1 MNRISDFQKSTVDWR
16 RSLSRN
22 QWRTALVITTF
33 IVIYLTIGFLVD
45 LYICV
50 WHYPEAVVSRLFF
63 ALLTFHLFPKVMIIT
78 GLIAA
83 VSLYVTFT
91 FSHNLMMLGTEYRE
105 ITLDTAQTLRE
116 KVLYNIVEEL
126 RISAALKF
134 VPKIYIINA
143 NYMNAFASGYNE
155 KSAMVAITHG
165 LLYKLDRSE
174 LEAVIAHELSH
185 IRHMDIK
192 LTMTASVLANILLV
206 VVDILF
212 FSIIFRD
219 RSQEGG
225 GEVAATTTTRNPLF
239 ILILLSRY
247 LMPFLTVILMLYLSR
262 TREYMADAGSVE
274 LMRDNTP
281 LARALIKIQDDYIQN
296 QEDYSRQYSQTPHE
310 AVRYAA
316 YIFNPAISGMRLRHF
331 LSNFFSTHPSLKK
344 RLAAIG
350 YRLK

>member
-1 MNRISDFQKSTVDWR
+1 MNSVSDFQKSAVDWR
-16 RSLSRN
+16 RSLSQNRR
-22 QWRTALVITTF
+22 RTALVIATF
-33 IVIYLTIGFLVD
+33 ILIYLAIGLLVD
-45 LYICV
+45 LYIYV
-50 WHYPEAVVSRLFF
+50 WNYPEAVVSQLFF
-63 ALLTFHLFPKVMIIT
+63 ALLTFRLFPKAMIIT
-78 GLIAA
+78 GLVAA

-91 FSHNLMMLGTEYRE
+91 FSHKLMMLGTEYRE
-105 ITLDTAQTLRE
+105 ITPDTAQTLRE
-116 KVLYNIVEEL
+116 KMLYNIVEEL

-134 VPKIYIINA
+134 IPRVYIINA

-174 LEAVIAHELSH
+174 LEGVIAHELSH

-192 LTMTASVLANILLV
+192 LTMTASVLANILLI

-212 FSIIFRD
+212 FSVIFRG

-225 GEVAATTTTRNPLF
+225 GEGTTRNNPLF
-239 ILILLSRY
+239 VFIFLLRY

-274 LMRDNTP
+274 LMRDNQP
-281 LARALIKIQDDYIQN
+281 LARALIKIQDDYVQN
-296 QEDYSRQYSQTPHE
+296 QQDYSRQYSQTPHE
-310 AVRYAA
+310 AIRHAA
-316 YIFNPAISGMRLRHF
+316 YIFDPVIAGIQLRHF
-331 LSNFFSTHPSLKK
+331 LSNFFSTHPSLTK

>member
-1 MNRISDFQKSTVDWR
+1 MNPIGHFQKSTVDWR
-16 RSLSRN
+16 RSLSQNRR
-22 QWRTALVITTF
+22 RTALVITTF
-33 IVIYLTIGFLVD
+33 IVIYLTIGLLVD
-45 LYICV
+45 LYIYM
-50 WHYPEAVVSRLFF
+50 WHYPEAIVSQLFF
-63 ALLTFHLFPKVMIIT
+63 ALLTFRLFPKVMIVT

-134 VPKIYIINA
+134 MPRIYIINA

-165 LLYKLDRSE
+165 LLCKLDRSE
-174 LEAVIAHELSH
+174 LESVIAHELSH

-212 FSIIFRD
+212 FSIIFQD
-219 RSQEGG
+219 RSQEEG
-225 GEVAATTTTRNPLF
+225 GEAAATTTTRNPLF
-239 ILILLSRY
+239 IFILLSRY

-274 LMRDNTP
+274 LMRDNEP
-281 LARALIKIQDDYIQN
+281 LARALIKIQDDYTKN

-316 YIFNPAISGMRLRHF
+316 YIFDPAIPGIQLRHF
-331 LSNFFSTHPSLKK
+331 LNNLFSTHPSLKK

>member
-1 MNRISDFQKSTVDWR
+1 MNSISDFRKSSVDWR
-16 RSLSRN
+16 RSLRQN
-22 QWRTALVITTF
+22 RRRTTLVIVTF
-33 IVIYLTIGFLVD
+33 ISIYLIIGLLVD
-45 LYICV
+45 LYIYV
-50 WHYPEAVVSRLFF
+50 GHYPEAIISQLFF
-63 ALLTFHLFPKVMIIT
+63 ALLTFRLFPKAMIIT
-78 GLIAA
+78 GLIAV
-83 VSLYVTFT
+83 VSLYVTFA
-91 FSHNLMMLGTEYRE
+91 FSHKLMMLGTEYRE
-105 ITLDTAQTLRE
+105 ITLDTAQALEE

-134 VPKIYIINA
+134 IPKVYIINA
-143 NYMNAFASGYNE
+143 NYMNAFASGYDE

-192 LTMTASVLANILLV
+192 LTMTASVLANILLI

-212 FSIIFRD
+212 FGIVFRS
-219 RSQEGG
+219 RSQEG
-225 GEVAATTTTRNPLF
+225 EAAAPRNPLF
-239 ILILLSRY
+239 IFILLSRY
-247 LMPFLTVILMLYLSR
+247 LMPLLTTILMLYLSR

-274 LMRDNTP
+274 LMRDHEP
-281 LARALIKIQDDYIQN
+281 LARALIKIQDDYVQN

-310 AVRYAA
+310 AVRHAA
-316 YIFNPAISGMRLRHF
+316 YIFEPAIAGIQLQHF
-331 LSNFFSTHPSLKK
+331 LSNFFSTHPSLTK